1 MEGAGMALDANAVSI
16 DGELDPAQ
24 AERMLTFYGK
34 TLDRLGYVPVAYE
47 EIDERMSGNIYGAKY
62 DALNHAMWMCDETRR
77 FVRENRWAKVY
88 RWIGMI
94 QGLLFMGGVFSIAEL
109 KQHNRIGPQ
118 EVSRLK

>member
-1 MEGAGMALDANAVSI
+1 MALDANAVSI

-77 FVRENRWAKVY
+77 FVRENRSAKVY